1 MYSQKI
7 EYLLDHLQI
16 SCEQLL
22 DIDFSKTKVIIRNC
36 IRRVEE
42 STKLTT
48 FQKRKII
55 HQLKQKEVEP
65 SQLCI
70 LFSKLLL
77 RIKLKFKDFGNLLL
91 FSAKNNRD
99 VLSLFTQIENSLTSL
114 RSQSKSISL
123 ISHFQKTTKIP
134 KFLSR
139 LQKKPELDITNLE
152 NGLLN
157 INISKL

>member
-99 VLSLFTQIENSLTSL
+99 VLSLFT
-114 RSQSKSISL
+114 
-123 ISHFQKTTKIP
+123 
-134 KFLSR
+134 
-139 LQKKPELDITNLE
+139 
-152 NGLLN
+152 
-157 INISKL
+157 